1 MKKIHFAGPLI
12 DRKDINI
19 VKLSV
24 KNGFYDNYK
33 KYINIFSE
41 NIKSYLNVKY
51 ALPTFTC
58 THAMH
63 LAAIS
68 LDLKKND
75 EIICPDISWIATA
88 HALAHHNLNIKFCD
102 IDIDTLCICVKSLK
116 KNITKKTKAIMVVHA
131 FGHPANMEK
140 IMKIAK
146 EYNLYVIEDAAPSFG
161 SHINNKM
168 TGTFGDVGCFSFQG
182 AKIITT
188 NEGGVLITK
197 RKSLYDKARLNSI
210 LGRTDSKMMFW
221 SDFVGY
227 RYGMSNLNASLGI
240 SQLKKINKI
249 IKIKRKIFSIYEN
262 ILTKNRNIKFIKEPE
277 YGFSN
282 CAYPNI
288 LIKSG
293 NRKIR
298 DKIIK
303 ELEENNIA
311 SRAMFPQIS
320 SMKMYK
326 HNKYNLNSIIASNTG
341 ITLPS
346 PYYLNERDINRIY
359 KILNKNL

>member
-12 DRKDINI
+12 DYKDINI
-19 VKLSV
+19 VKQSV
-24 KNGFYDNYK
+24 QDGFYDNYK
-33 KYINIFSE
+33 RYINIFSK
-41 NIKSYLNVKY
+41 NIRSYFNIKY

-63 LAAIS
+63 LAAMS
-68 LDLKKND
+68 LDLKRND
-75 EIICPDISWIATA
+75 EIICPDMSWVATA
-88 HALAHHNLNIKFCD
+88 HALSHHNLKIKFCD
-102 IDIDTLCICVKSLK
+102 IDLDTLCISTESLK

-131 FGHPANMEK
+131 FGHPANMKE

-146 EYNLYVIEDAAPSFG
+146 EYNLYVIEDAAPSLG
-161 SHINNKM
+161 SHIDKKM

-197 RKSLYDKARLNSI
+197 KKSIYDKARLNSI

-221 SDFVGY
+221 SDFIGY
-227 RYGMSNLNASLGI
+227 RYGMSNLNAALGI
-240 SQLKKINKI
+240 SQLNKINKA
-249 IKIKRKIFSIYEN
+249 IKLKREIFSIYEKT
-262 ILTKNRNIKFIKEPE
+262 LTKNNNINFIKEPK

-288 LIKSG
+288 LIKGG

-303 ELEENNIA
+303 ELEKNNIA

-326 HNKYNLNSIIASNTG
+326 HNKSNVNAIIASNTG

-346 PYYLNERDINRIY
+346 PYYLNEKDINRIY
-359 KILNKNL
+359 KILNSNL